1 MLTTAAKSLIIK
13 KEEKKLIGIVYSGY
27 LAAINI
33 TALIAWIAE
42 FDFSRETVKTEDEI
56 GAAVLCALGGAA
68 SVIALTMIARKSVLP
83 WYCLVVYVASLVL
96 HITALSVVFTVF
108 PAGGEVMRGLCSLV

>member
-42 FDFSRETVKTEDEI
+42 FDFRAK
-56 GAAVLCALGGAA
+56 
-68 SVIALTMIARKSVLP
+68 P
-83 WYCLVVYVASLVL
+83 
-96 HITALSVVFTVF
+96 
-108 PAGGEVMRGLCSLV
+108 